1 MLLKYIK
8 LFKHLKSVTKIKTQI
23 YRNFF
28 EATSLGVLT
37 RTDFVY

>member
-1 MLLKYIK
+1 M
-8 LFKHLKSVTKIKTQI
+8 HLKSVTKIKTQI

-37 RTDFVY
+37 RTDLRTLILRLGV